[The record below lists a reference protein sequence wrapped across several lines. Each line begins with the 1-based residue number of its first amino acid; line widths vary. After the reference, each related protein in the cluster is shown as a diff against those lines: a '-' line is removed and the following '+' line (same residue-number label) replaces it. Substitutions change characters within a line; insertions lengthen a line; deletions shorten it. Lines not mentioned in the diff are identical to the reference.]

1 MSDVIVY
8 RSKHK
13 NICGREEEIIKKYL
27 QEWST
32 NSLSKLYNVNID
44 TIFRVLRRNNVNIRS
59 NKDARNLSSYNIQRN
74 NTVCKKFTL
83 IEIDDMVALY
93 NEGYGINY
101 ISLKYTT
108 DDSVITR
115 TLIDKNI
122 HIRNKDEQYK
132 YKSKTVELFKN
143 TIMCKY
149 GGWTKLQEMHKAA
162 VKRKYGVDNVMQIY
176 DILAKQQRSAYTVK
190 SINIEGVEIQYQ
202 GYELKG
208 IEYLLSIGIKINEII
223 IGKSNIPVIKYCFKG
238 KDKVYFP
245 DIYIPHIN
253 HIIEV
258 KSQWTMKKEYDQ
270 NIAKRDACIKAG
282 YIFDFLIF

>member
-1 MSDVIVY
+1 MSDDIVY

-13 NICGREEEIIKKYL
+13 NINGHEEEIIYKYL

-32 NSLSKLYNVNID
+32 NSISKFYKVNID
-44 TIFRVLRRNNVNIRS
+44 TIFRVLKRNNVIIRS
-59 NKDARNLSSYNIQRN
+59 NKDARNLSSYNIKRN
-74 NTVCKKFTL
+74 NTVYKKFTL
-83 IEIDDMVALY
+83 IEIDEMVSLY
-93 NEGYGINY
+93 SEGYGINY
-101 ISLKYTT
+101 ISLKYLV

-115 TLIDKNI
+115 ILKDKNI
-122 HIRNKDEQYK
+122 HIRNKNEQYK
-132 YKSKTVELFKN
+132 FNFKTVELFKN
-143 TIMCKY
+143 TIMCKF
-149 GGWTKLQEMHKAA
+149 GGWSRLNEMHKAA
-162 VKRKYGVDNVMQIY
+162 IKLKYGVDNVMQIY
-176 DILAKQQRSAYTVK
+176 DVLAKQQRSAHTVK
-190 SINIEGVEIQYQ
+190 NINIQGVEIQYQ

-223 IGKSNIPVIKYCFKG
+223 IGKSNIPVIKYSFKG

-258 KSQWTMKKEYDQ
+258 KSQWTMKKEYEQ

-282 YIFDFLIF
+282 YIFDFLVF